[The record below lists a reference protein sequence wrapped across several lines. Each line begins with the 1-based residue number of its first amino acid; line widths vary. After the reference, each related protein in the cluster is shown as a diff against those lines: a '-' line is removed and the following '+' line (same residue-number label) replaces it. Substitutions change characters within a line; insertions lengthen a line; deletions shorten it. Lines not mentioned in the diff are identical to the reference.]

1 MGVGAAVFNAAQQ
14 VGSAVNVAIVTT
26 ILVETTKTD
35 PQTPKESYHGVSSA
49 IWWIVAIGC
58 AEAIAS
64 AIFFRPRKNSLEGDG
79 GEGMETQKL
88 QARDDEVK
96 EAVATGS
103 AGGI

>member
-1 MGVGAAVFNAAQQ
+1 M
-14 VGSAVNVAIVTT
+14 
-26 ILVETTKTD
+26 
-35 PQTPKESYHGVSSA
+35 SSA

-103 AGGI
+103 AGGV